1 MWKLAVNVG
10 CLPSVG
16 EKCRPF
22 RDYAGGSM
30 KHRIA
35 TIAAAGLL
43 LAGGTTIASTASARD
58 SFSVSIGV
66 PGFAVAYGNRG
77 FYGGY
82 YGGYYAPPPVAYAP
96 AVAYA
101 AYYYDYD
108 APVAYRAPVVYG
120 PQVVYSRPY
129 YRPYYRP
136 YRAHYWY
143 R

>member
-1 MWKLAVNVG
+1 
-10 CLPSVG
+10 
-16 EKCRPF
+16 
-22 RDYAGGSM
+22 M

-43 LAGGTTIASTASARD
+43 LAGGATVASTASARD

-77 FYGGY
+77 YYGGY
-82 YGGYYAPPPVAYAP
+82 YGGYYAPPAVAYAPPVAYAP
-96 AVAYA
+96 
-101 AYYYDYD
+101 YYDVYG
-108 APVAYRAPVVYG
+108 APVVYG
-120 PQVVYSRPY
+120 PRVVYSRPY

-136 YRAHYWY
+136 YRAQYWY

>member
-1 MWKLAVNVG
+1 
-10 CLPSVG
+10 
-16 EKCRPF
+16 
-22 RDYAGGSM
+22 M

-77 FYGGY
+77 YYGGY
-82 YGGYYAPPPVAYAP
+82 YGGYYAPPLVAYAPPVAYAP
-96 AVAYA
+96 
-101 AYYYDYD
+101 YYYD
-108 APVAYRAPVVYG
+108 APVAYGAPVVYG
-120 PQVVYSRPY
+120 RPVVYSRPYYRQY

-136 YRAHYWY
+136 YRAHYWH

>member
-1 MWKLAVNVG
+1 
-10 CLPSVG
+10 
-16 EKCRPF
+16 
-22 RDYAGGSM
+22 M

-43 LAGGTTIASTASARD
+43 LAGGATFASTASARD

-77 FYGGY
+77 YYGGY
-82 YGGYYAPPPVAYAP
+82 YGGYYAPPVAYAP
-96 AVAYA
+96 
-101 AYYYDYD
+101 YYYD
-108 APVAYRAPVVYG
+108 APVAYGAPVVYG
-120 PQVVYSRPY
+120 PRVVYSRPY

>member
-1 MWKLAVNVG
+1 
-10 CLPSVG
+10 
-16 EKCRPF
+16 
-22 RDYAGGSM
+22 M

-43 LAGGTTIASTASARD
+43 LVGGATIASTASARD

-77 FYGGY
+77 YYGGY
-82 YGGYYAPPPVAYAP
+82 YGGYYAPPAVAYAPPVAYAP
-96 AVAYA
+96 
-101 AYYYDYD
+101 YYDVYG
-108 APVAYRAPVVYG
+108 APVVYG
-120 PQVVYSRPY
+120 PRVVYSRPY

>member
-1 MWKLAVNVG
+1 
-10 CLPSVG
+10 
-16 EKCRPF
+16 
-22 RDYAGGSM
+22 M

-43 LAGGTTIASTASARD
+43 LAGGATIASTASARD

-66 PGFAVAYGNRG
+66 PGFAVGYGNR
-77 FYGGY
+77 GY
-82 YGGYYAPPPVAYAP
+82 YGGYYAPPAVYAPPVAYAP
-96 AVAYA
+96 Y
-101 AYYYDYD
+101 YD
-108 APVAYRAPVVYG
+108 APVYGAPVVYG
-120 PQVVYSRPY
+120 RPVVYSRPY

>member
-1 MWKLAVNVG
+1 
-10 CLPSVG
+10 
-16 EKCRPF
+16 
-22 RDYAGGSM
+22 M

-43 LAGGTTIASTASARD
+43 LAGGATVASTASARD

-77 FYGGY
+77 YYGGY
-82 YGGYYAPPPVAYAP
+82 YGGYYAPPAVAYAPPVAYAP
-96 AVAYA
+96 
-101 AYYYDYD
+101 YYDVYG
-108 APVAYRAPVVYG
+108 APVVYG
-120 PQVVYSRPY
+120 PRVVYSRPY